1 MSSVIPAFI
10 KITRPVNLI
19 ITAATVIVSGFIV
32 PAGDPGIL
40 VLILAALCASLSAAS
55 GNVINDIT
63 DIRIDAVNR
72 PDRPLPSGAMTIRQA
87 YILFYALNLSAIII
101 SGFVSLAV
109 VSIVIV
115 SQIIT
120 YYYSVRLKAVA
131 FAGNAAVAFLT
142 GLTVIFGGVA
152 AGGELAYAVVPAGF
166 AFLINLVREMV
177 KDIEDVEG
185 DIKNGVRTAASKY
198 GIVFVKKTAA
208 VLTILLLVSTII
220 PFLLHMYR
228 IEYFVVVMCTV
239 NVLLV
244 WFLKKLF
251 AAQDK
256 KTYSF
261 LSSMLKAAMVLGLV
275 AVYLGC
281 A

>member
-1 MSSVIPAFI
+1 MPAFI

-32 PAGDPGIL
+32 PAGESGIL
-40 VLILAALCASLSAAS
+40 TLIMAALCASLSAAA

-72 PDRPLPSGAMTIRQA
+72 PGRPLPSGAMTIKQA
-87 YILFYALNLSAIII
+87 YIFFYALNLSAIII

-109 VSIVIV
+109 LSIVIV
-115 SQIIT
+115 SQIII
-120 YYYSVRLKAVA
+120 YYYSVSLKAVA

-152 AGGELAYAVVPAGF
+152 AGGELMYAVVPAGF
-166 AFLINLVREMV
+166 AFLINLVREMI
-177 KDIEDVEG
+177 KDIEDVDG

-208 VLTILLLVSTII
+208 ALTILLIVSTII
-220 PFLLHMYR
+220 PFLLRMYR
-228 IEYFVVVMCTV
+228 IEYFIVVMCTV

-251 AAQDK
+251 PAEDK
-256 KTYSF
+256 KTFSF
-261 LSSMLKAAMVLGLV
+261 LSGMLKAAMVLGLV

-281 A
+281 AS